1 MRTGASTNTLDK
13 LVNTAI
19 NINVK
24 LYELRQELRNNPY
37 TRSTTACLL
46 PTFNKN
52 SQRTSAAR
60 QGN

>member
-1 MRTGASTNTLDK
+1 MRTSASTDTLDE

-24 LYELRQELRNNPY
+24 LYELRQELRNNPRA
-37 TRSTTACLL
+37 RSTTARLL

-52 SQRTSAAR
+52 F
-60 QGN
+60 